1 MRLLGRILPLLS
13 LLGLVFWLGF
23 HLGFLR
29 LGQPTLLSGL
39 LILPVL
45 AFLAYRL
52 HRWQKQALEK
62 LIAPN
67 LWQRLNLQPHKASR
81 ILPLVLQLTALFFL
95 VIALARPQGPPIL
108 AESSDQGVDILMA
121 LDISDSSKATD
132 LYPNRLEAAKQMIR
146 MLLSRLT
153 SDRVGLVVFSGE
165 AFSIVPFSHD
175 YGAIDTLL
183 TDIDTSMLPSR
194 GTNIP
199 ALVELAK
206 ERFAKQ
212 PEGGHVLIVFSDG
225 ENHEGDAVAA
235 IKKLK
240 SARTRIFTVGVGTT
254 AGAKIPE
261 ENDDWNSLGYKQ
273 YQGQP
278 VISRLNESTL
288 KSMAQAGGGTYS
300 YVEKPLKLL
309 RDLEKVRNELPPSE
323 TNQSTLHSYEERFQW
338 YLLWVLLLLGLEQS
352 FGLWQN
358 SWEKITNSVFELGQH
373 FNVKNRTFP
382 KLLKFILRQAL
393 LLSIAGLLQSAWVW
407 PWTPFVKQR
416 EAEQAYQAKQYPQSL
431 EKLEQGIEAAPNEA
445 RLHYNKGNALY
456 QSQKYSQATEAYRQA
471 LTLEGNLGEQAQTW
485 YNLGNSYFRQGS
497 QSTQGTQGG
506 QQGSPEEAWKQ
517 AIDAYQKALELNP
530 EDQQAKENK
539 DYVQAQLKALQE
551 QKSQNV
557 QPEKKTNPQSK
568 PQEKPGSKK
577 GESPPKNQNS
587 PPQNQAQQP
596 QQAEPQNRFS
606 DQEIQKFLES
616 LEESEKDN
624 RANRYFQRSP
634 EHKQNPSPEDLMTKP
649 LEELEKSFNAAQ
661 SDQKDW

>member
-13 LLGLVFWLGF
+13 LLGLVFWLGI

-67 LWQRLNLQPHKASR
+67 LWLRLNLQPQRASR
-81 ILPLVLQLTALFFL
+81 IFPLGLQLTALFFL

-108 AESSDQGVDILMA
+108 AESSDRGVDILMA

-146 MLLSRLT
+146 ILLSRLT

-240 SARTRIFTVGVGTT
+240 SARTRIFTVGVGTA
-254 AGAKIPE
+254 AGARIPE

-278 VISRLNESTL
+278 VISRLNENTL

-309 RDLEKVRNELPPSE
+309 RDLERVRNELPAGE
-323 TNQSTLHSYEERFQW
+323 TTQSALHSYEERFQW

-358 SWEKITNSVFELGQH
+358 SWEKIRNSVFEMGQR
-373 FNVKNRTFP
+373 FSMKNRTFP

-407 PWTPFVKQR
+407 PWTPYLKQR
-416 EAEQAYQAKQYPQSL
+416 EAEQAYQAKQYSQSL
-431 EKLEQGIEAAPNEA
+431 EKLEQGIEAAPNDA

-471 LTLEGNLGEQAQTW
+471 LTLEGNLNEQAQTW

-497 QSTQGTQGG
+497 QSNQSTQGG

-551 QKSQNV
+551 QKSQNK
-557 QPEKKTNPQSK
+557 QTEKKPNPQSK
-568 PQEKPGSKK
+568 PQEKPGSNK
-577 GESPPKNQNS
+577 GEPPPKNQNS
-587 PPQNQAQQP
+587 SPQNQAQP

-606 DQEIQKFLES
+606 DEEIQKFLES

-624 RANRYFQRSP
+624 RANRYFQRNP
-634 EHKQNPSPEDLMTKP
+634 EHNQKPSPEDLMTQP

>member
-13 LLGLVFWLGF
+13 LLGLVFWLGI

-39 LILPVL
+39 LVLPVL

-52 HRWQKQALEK
+52 QHWQKQALEK

-146 MLLSRLT
+146 ILLSRLT

-212 PEGGHVLIVFSDG
+212 SEGGHVLIVFSDG

-254 AGAKIPE
+254 AGARIPE
-261 ENDDWNSLGYKQ
+261 ENDDWNSLGFKQ

-278 VISRLNESTL
+278 VVSRLNESTL

-309 RDLEKVRNELPPSE
+309 RDLERVRNELPAGE
-323 TNQSTLHSYEERFQW
+323 TTQSTLHSYEERFQW

-358 SWEKITNSVFELGQH
+358 SWEKITHSVFKLGQH
-373 FNVKNRTFP
+373 FNMKNRTFP

-393 LLSIAGLLQSAWVW
+393 ILGLASLLQSAWVW

-497 QSTQGTQGG
+497 QSTQSTQGG

-539 DYVQAQLKALQE
+539 DFVQAQLKALQE
-551 QKSQNV
+551 QKSQNS
-557 QPEKKTNPQSK
+557 QPEKKTNPQTTPPK
-568 PQEKPGSKK
+568 KPGSNK

-587 PPQNQAQQP
+587 PPQNQAQP

-606 DQEIQKFLES
+606 DEEIQKFLES

-624 RANRYFQRSP
+624 RANRYFQRNP
-634 EHKQNPSPEDLMTKP
+634 EHKQNPSPEDLMTQP

>member
-1 MRLLGRILPLLS
+1 MRLLGRILPQLS

-52 HRWQKQALEK
+52 HRWQKQALET

-67 LWQRLNLQPHKASR
+67 LWSRLNLKPQRASR

-121 LDISDSSKATD
+121 LDVSDSSKATD

-146 MLLSRLT
+146 ILLSRLT
-153 SDRVGLVVFSGE
+153 SDRVGLVIFSGE

-254 AGAKIPE
+254 AGARIPE

-323 TNQSTLHSYEERFQW
+323 TTQSALHSNEERFQW
-338 YLLWVLLLLGLEQS
+338 YLLWVLLLLGLEQT

-358 SWEKITNSVFELGQH
+358 SWEKITNSVFEMGQR
-373 FNVKNRTFP
+373 FNMKKRTFP
-382 KLLKFILRQAL
+382 KLLKFILRQAM

-407 PWTPFVKQR
+407 PWTPFLKQR

-517 AIDAYQKALELNP
+517 AIDAYQKAIELNP

-551 QKSQNV
+551 QKSQNG

-568 PQEKPGSKK
+568 PQKKPGSDK
-577 GESPPKNQNS
+577 GETPPKNQKS
-587 PPQNQAQQP
+587 PPQNQAQP
-596 QQAEPQNRFS
+596 QQTEPQNRFS
-606 DQEIQKFLES
+606 DEEIQKFLES